1 MGLGIHS
8 AREPTLNSVYN
19 FLDSILSTN
28 KRAQGS
34 GRVVVV
40 GGVAGHFKEDNYII
54 LFLLFLS

>member
-8 AREPTLNSVYN
+8 AIEPLPSMYN

-34 GRVVVV
+34 GRVVV